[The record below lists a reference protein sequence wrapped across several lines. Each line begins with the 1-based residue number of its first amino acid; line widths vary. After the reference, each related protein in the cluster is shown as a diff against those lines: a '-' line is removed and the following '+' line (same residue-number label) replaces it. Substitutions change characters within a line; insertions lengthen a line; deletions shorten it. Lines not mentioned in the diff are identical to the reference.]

1 MNCIIHDGIKG
12 MKWGVRNGPPYPLDA
27 DQHSSLEIKKNPSLR
42 RSIGKTVKSAVHK
55 VHEWRRLQNPK
66 KMTNEELK
74 SRIERL
80 RNEEEFRKLSG
91 KKTKQQ
97 RVQIRVA
104 AGEAFVKSFMSKLG
118 VRVGGT
124 GQNLGNLVSNASS
137 KFFESSLAEKKAKRY
152 ENKLKALDAKNEY
165 KDAVKK
171 EEEKVKKE
179 KAERK
184 EEAERKKYGDLDNLL
199 KDHRNRVE
207 AGISEDKV
215 KEEINDIIRS
225 IRDDPIRDYI
235 D

>member
-42 RSIGKTVKSAVHK
+42 RSVGKSVSSAVHK
-55 VHEWRRLQNPK
+55 VKEWRRMQNPK

-118 VRVGGT
+118 VRVGGA

-152 ENKLKALDAKNEY
+152 ENKLKALEAKNEY
-165 KDAVKK
+165 KDAVRK
-171 EEEKVKKE
+171 EKE
-179 KAERK
+179 KAEK
-184 EEAERKKYGDLDNLL
+184 KKYEDLDNQL

-207 AGISEDKV
+207 ASISEDKI

-225 IRDDPIRDYI
+225 IRDDPIHDYV